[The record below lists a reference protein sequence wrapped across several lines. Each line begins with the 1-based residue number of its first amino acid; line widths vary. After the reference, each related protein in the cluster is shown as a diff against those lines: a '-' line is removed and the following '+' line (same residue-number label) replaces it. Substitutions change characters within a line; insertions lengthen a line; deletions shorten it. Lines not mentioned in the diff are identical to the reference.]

1 LRAVTTATAAAIIGL
16 ERNAFQNMITRI
28 RASELPRG
36 RQGLERRIPV
46 TLLPRLL
53 MCAELAQRLGLPF
66 WEAYS
71 LAQRLARGEGTA
83 GPFIRIYVDLER
95 IEREIDAQLETAV
108 ETVVRPK
115 RGRPR
120 GRGQERVGALPAP
133 RPGSETP

>member
-1 LRAVTTATAAAIIGL
+1 
-16 ERNAFQNMITRI
+16 
-28 RASELPRG
+28 
-36 RQGLERRIPV
+36 
-46 TLLPRLL
+46 